1 MSKELLHTPEGVRDV
16 YGKECAR
23 KLTIENKIN
32 NIFNLY
38 GFHNVQTPTF
48 EFFDIFN
55 KERGSVPSKNLYK
68 FFDREGNTLVLRP
81 DLTPSIAR
89 IAAKNYMDV
98 NVPIKLCYN
107 ANTYINNSELQ
118 GKLKEITQLGCELI
132 GDDSVEADA
141 EMVALVVNSLKSAG
155 FDKFLVE
162 IGQVDFYKG
171 LLEECGFEDD
181 VEEELRVRIENKN
194 FFGVEELLDSKD
206 ITSNVKDTFL
216 KLPSLFGSSD
226 VLDKAKELATNE
238 KSLKAIEKLEEVY
251 SILVDYG
258 VADYISFDLGMLSN
272 FNYYTGIIFRGYTYG
287 TGDAIGKG
295 GRYDNLL
302 AQFGKEASASGF
314 TILIDDVLSAL
325 SRQNISISLKEYA
338 YSLLLYK
345 SEDRQNAIPLVVKL
359 RDAGVRTEL
368 VSMTEGKMLEESLA
382 FGKNQGAEGILYLDG
397 ENVTVYDMVSGDQE
411 TKTLQEFREEY

>member
-206 ITSNVKDTFL
+206 IPSNVKDTFL

-272 FNYYTGIIFRGYTYG
+272 FNYYTGIIFKAYTYG
-287 TGDAIGKG
+287 TGDAIVAG
-295 GRYDNLL
+295 GRYDKLL
-302 AQFGKEASASGF
+302 SQFGKDSAAIGF
-314 TILIDDVLSAL
+314 AVCMDQLLMAMSSQKMEGDTDYAYEVLIYDTELRKTAL
-325 SRQNISISLKEYA
+325 QLATGLREKGIKTELIPKKENISIDEYVEFKKE
-338 YSLLLYK
+338 
-345 SEDRQNAIPLVVKL
+345 DGAI
-359 RDAGVRTEL
+359 
-368 VSMTEGKMLEESLA
+368 
-382 FGKNQGAEGILYLDG
+382 
-397 ENVTVYDMVSGDQE
+397 NVTDVSKDGVKE
-411 TKTLQEFREEY
+411 L

>member
-23 KLTIENKIN
+23 KLTIENKI
-32 NIFNLY
+32 IIYFNLY

-206 ITSNVKDTFL
+206 IPSNVKDTFL

-272 FNYYTGIIFRGYTYG
+272 FNYYTGIIFKAYTYG
-287 TGDAIGKG
+287 TGDAIVAG
-295 GRYDNLL
+295 GRYDKLL
-302 AQFGKEASASGF
+302 SQFGKDSAAIGF
-314 TILIDDVLSAL
+314 AVYMDQLLMAMSSQKMEGDTDYAYEVLIYDTELRKTAL
-325 SRQNISISLKEYA
+325 QLATGLREKGIKTELIPKKENISIDEYVEFKKE
-338 YSLLLYK
+338 
-345 SEDRQNAIPLVVKL
+345 DGAI
-359 RDAGVRTEL
+359 
-368 VSMTEGKMLEESLA
+368 
-382 FGKNQGAEGILYLDG
+382 
-397 ENVTVYDMVSGDQE
+397 NVTYVSKDGVKE
-411 TKTLQEFREEY
+411 L

>member
-141 EMVALVVNSLKSAG
+141 EMVALVVNSLKSSG

-206 ITSNVKDTFL
+206 IPSNVKDTFL

-226 VLDKAKELATNE
+226 VLDKAKELTTNE

-272 FNYYTGIIFRGYTYG
+272 FNYYTGIIFKAYTYG
-287 TGDAIGKG
+287 TGDAIVAG
-295 GRYDNLL
+295 GRYDKLL
-302 AQFGKEASASGF
+302 SQFGKDSAAIGF
-314 TILIDDVLSAL
+314 AVYMDQLLMAMSSQKMEGDTDYAYEVLIYDTELRKTAL
-325 SRQNISISLKEYA
+325 QLATGLREKGIKTELIPKKENISIDEYVEFKKE
-338 YSLLLYK
+338 
-345 SEDRQNAIPLVVKL
+345 DGAI
-359 RDAGVRTEL
+359 
-368 VSMTEGKMLEESLA
+368 
-382 FGKNQGAEGILYLDG
+382 
-397 ENVTVYDMVSGDQE
+397 NVTYVSKDGVKE
-411 TKTLQEFREEY
+411 L